1 MITALTKSL
10 LYQKFTQGVAKLPKI
25 ERTLVEGE
33 RFYTVNG
40 LNAVFPSVTTVLSIV
55 KKHKLDK
62 WEQTIVTSKIRT
74 EILKWADHPDWR
86 LRRDILVDTIIQGA
100 VDVPNT
106 RRETA
111 IEFGN
116 IAHELLDE
124 LIKGNKPFVPEKYRN
139 LVLGFEKWKR
149 DSKLHLISPE
159 TFVYSKAHQYAGAMD
174 AVGLFI
180 DTDGSEKLVAIDW
193 KTTNEL
199 RPEHG
204 LQVAAYAKALQEM
217 LDVPV
222 NEAWV
227 IRFDKTGRLT
237 YNEFRLADVN
247 VAFDKFEAALKL
259 WKTYRN
265 TEEDFSLWRTQR
277 SI

>member
-1 MITALTKSL
+1 
-10 LYQKFTQGVAKLPKI
+10 
-25 ERTLVEGE
+25 
-33 RFYTVNG
+33 
-40 LNAVFPSVTTVLSIV
+40 V